1 MKRLLSLSLA
11 VMLVMAF
18 AGSAL
23 GYGGGRWQGAG
34 LTPEQT
40 TKMQQIFKENRA
52 LMDPIMQEIRVKK
65 AEWDAQV
72 HSASPDQGKIE
83 ALSKELGVLKGKI
96 YSARAGLNL
105 RLAQEGLP
113 TGYGDHRNGRGG
125 CGGGKKGFGRMS
137 RGMR

>member
-23 GYGGGRWQGAG
+23 GYGGDRWQGAG

-40 TKMQQIFKENRA
+40 VKMQQIFKENRA
-52 LMDPIMQEIRVKK
+52 LMNPIMQEIRVKK

-72 HSASPDQGKIE
+72 YSASPDQGKIE

-96 YSARAGLNL
+96 YSARAGLNA
-105 RLAQEGLP
+105 RLVQEGLP
-113 TGYGDHRNGRGG
+113 TGYGEHRNGRG
-125 CGGGKKGFGRMS
+125 CGGGKKGFGRME